1 MLRKRDRDAIDVL
14 ARIGHT
20 VSSLDDSGEDRIG
33 QAVLRAI
40 LKDSGVS
47 KGQLRAAINLVPE
60 RQAVESLEPHDNET
74 YRNRSRDIFPPSLI
88 KQVGW
93 ERAQSRSERP

>member
-1 MLRKRDRDAIDVL
+1 VSTVVVNMRGGAPCDVYIGRPGKWGNPFKVGRD
-14 ARIGHT
+14 GT
-20 VSSLDDSGEDRIG
+20 
-33 QAVLRAI
+33 
-40 LKDSGVS
+40 
-47 KGQLRAAINLVPE
+47 LVPE

-74 YRNRSRDIFPPSLI
+74 YGNRSRDIFPPSLI